1 MGRCPDLS
9 AVLAGLYDK
18 PLLGPKPDQLLVFKR
33 PQLAVKLE
41 SLMQAANSAAA
52 KHMNNSLVNQAIAA
66 MYQHPQLHDHVVG
79 WAPVRSGQLNT
90 EVHLSFKDASAQHRQ
105 QLASTAAIQVTMPGA
120 AAPVS
125 LPVSTVAAKQL
136 PEVTVS
142 SLSMGVM
149 SLDIA
154 AVTPAWCR
162 SDVCIAELRAPVQD
176 AKLCQLLDAFTCFGQ
191 RVSVSV
197 QPSLL
202 AKAHLYRQR
211 VQTQPPAQQQTISQ
225 SPRQRRRQQKKAR
238 AKKAASQPSGQHQ
251 QQLQSLQTTF
261 CLAVSA
267 DEDVESRGRVA
278 LTRPLDPVSDLGGQQ
293 GRAGLGHSAPE
304 PMLLE
309 PSRPAA
315 DQVGSPVSVTPMEV
329 AAAVIAPPCASAPAL
344 SSAPTPASASTTA
357 SASASASALAP
368 ALEPKD
374 ADMPQASPAPVPLHF
389 PDGAVASAMLLWAED
404 IDVPLDT
411 ARQAVQ
417 HVHAEHIAQIT
428 QHGTASHVALAEPLQ
443 SLMIEAIRVV
453 TGNASFHPF
462 PDTQAA
468 GSISEPQHPNP
479 EPLSAS
485 ESAPRRSSRAR
496 NPVSPYWKV
505 PPAAPGGAQ

>member
-1 MGRCPDLS
+1 
-9 AVLAGLYDK
+9 
-18 PLLGPKPDQLLVFKR
+18 
-33 PQLAVKLE
+33 
-41 SLMQAANSAAA
+41 
-52 KHMNNSLVNQAIAA
+52 
-66 MYQHPQLHDHVVG
+66 
-79 WAPVRSGQLNT
+79 
-90 EVHLSFKDASAQHRQ
+90 
-105 QLASTAAIQVTMPGA
+105 MPGA

-125 LPVSTVAAKQL
+125 LPIGTVAAKQL
-136 PEVTVS
+136 PEVTVVRLHNVPGGINVRGLMA
-142 SLSMGVM
+142 SLLQHFQFGPEYSVISEYGGDV
-149 SLDIA
+149 SGDIA

-176 AKLCQLLDAFTCFGQ
+176 AKLCQLPDAFTCFGQ

-211 VQTQPPAQQQTISQ
+211 

-238 AKKAASQPSGQHQ
+238 AKKAASQPSSQHQ
-251 QQLQSLQTTF
+251 QQLQSLRTTF
-261 CLAVSA
+261 CLAVSV

-293 GRAGLGHSAPE
+293 GRAGLGHSVPK

-315 DQVGSPVSVTPMEV
+315 DQ
-329 AAAVIAPPCASAPAL
+329 
-344 SSAPTPASASTTA
+344 
-357 SASASASALAP
+357 
-368 ALEPKD
+368 
-374 ADMPQASPAPVPLHF
+374 
-389 PDGAVASAMLLWAED
+389 AVASAMLLWAED
-404 IDVPLDT
+404 IDVPLNT
-411 ARQAVQ
+411 ARQSVQ

-468 GSISEPQHPNP
+468 GSISEP
-479 EPLSAS
+479 
-485 ESAPRRSSRAR
+485 
-496 NPVSPYWKV
+496 
-505 PPAAPGGAQ
+505 

>member
-1 MGRCPDLS
+1 
-9 AVLAGLYDK
+9 
-18 PLLGPKPDQLLVFKR
+18 
-33 PQLAVKLE
+33 
-41 SLMQAANSAAA
+41 
-52 KHMNNSLVNQAIAA
+52 

-105 QLASTAAIQVTMPGA
+105 QLGSTAAIQVTMPGA

-136 PEVTVS
+136 PEVTVLRLHNVPGGINVHGLMACLLQHFQFGPEYS
-142 SLSMGVM
+142 VISEYGGDVSG
-149 SLDIA
+149 DIA

-211 VQTQPPAQQQTISQ
+211 VQTQPPAQQQTIPQ

-251 QQLQSLQTTF
+251 QQLQSLRTTF

-267 DEDVESRGRVA
+267 DKDVESRGRVA

-293 GRAGLGHSAPE
+293 GRAGLGHSVPE

-479 EPLSAS
+479 EPLLAS
-485 ESAPRRSSRAR
+485 ESAPRRSSGAR

-505 PPAAPGGAQ
+505 PPAAPWGAQ

>member
-1 MGRCPDLS
+1 
-9 AVLAGLYDK
+9 
-18 PLLGPKPDQLLVFKR
+18 
-33 PQLAVKLE
+33 
-41 SLMQAANSAAA
+41 MQAATSAAA

-79 WAPVRSGQLNT
+79 WAPMRSGQLNS

-105 QLASTAAIQVTMPGA
+105 QLASTGAIQVTMPGA

-136 PEVTVS
+136 PEVTVVRLHNVPGGINVHGLMACLLKHFQFGPEYS
-142 SLSMGVM
+142 VVSEYGGDVSG
-149 SLDIA
+149 DIA

-176 AKLCQLLDAFTCFGQ
+176 AKLSQLPAAFTCFGQ
-191 RVSVSV
+191 QISVSV

-202 AKAHLYRQR
+202 AKAQLYQQR
-211 VQTQPPAQQQTISQ
+211 AQTQPPTQQQTMSQ
-225 SPRQRRRQQKKAR
+225 SPRHKRRQQQQAR
-238 AKKAASQPSGQHQ
+238 AKKAASQSSSQHQ
-251 QQLQSLQTTF
+251 QRLQSLQTTF
-261 CLAVSA
+261 CPAMSA
-267 DEDVESRGRVA
+267 DGDLGSQGRVA

-293 GRAGLGHSAPE
+293 GRAGLGHSVPE
-304 PMLLE
+304 PMQLE
-309 PSRPAA
+309 PSSPST
-315 DQVGSPVSVTPMEV
+315 DQVSSSVSATPMEV
-329 AAAVIAPPCASAPAL
+329 SVAVIAPPRAPIPALVSASAPTPTPTSASAPA
-344 SSAPTPASASTTA
+344 ST
-357 SASASASALAP
+357 SASASASAP
-368 ALEPKD
+368 ATEPKD
-374 ADMPQASPAPVPLHF
+374 ASMPQASPAPVPMHF

-404 IDVPLDT
+404 VDVPLDT

-417 HVHAEHIAQIT
+417 HVHAQHMAQIT
-428 QHGTASHVALAEPLQ
+428 QFGTASHVALAEPLQ

-468 GSISEPQHPNP
+468 SNISEPQHPSP
-479 EPLSAS
+479 EPPSAS
-485 ESAPRRSSRAR
+485 QSAPRRSSRAHT
-496 NPVSPYWKV
+496 PVIPYWKV

>member
-136 PEVTVS
+136 PEVTVVR
-142 SLSMGVM
+142 LHNVPG
-149 SLDIA
+149 
-154 AVTPAWCR
+154 
-162 SDVCIAELRAPVQD
+162 DVCIAELRAPVQD
-176 AKLCQLLDAFTCFGQ
+176 AKLCQLPDAFTCFGQ

-202 AKAHLYRQR
+202 AKAHLYLQR

-225 SPRQRRRQQKKAR
+225 SPRQRRRQQKKDR

-251 QQLQSLQTTF
+251 QQLQSLRTTF

-293 GRAGLGHSAPE
+293 GRAGLGHSVPE

-344 SSAPTPASASTTA
+344 FSAPTPASARLPMSC
-357 SASASASALAP
+357 
-368 ALEPKD
+368 
-374 ADMPQASPAPVPLHF
+374 
-389 PDGAVASAMLLWAED
+389 
-404 IDVPLDT
+404 
-411 ARQAVQ
+411 
-417 HVHAEHIAQIT
+417 
-428 QHGTASHVALAEPLQ
+428 
-443 SLMIEAIRVV
+443 
-453 TGNASFHPF
+453 NC
-462 PDTQAA
+462 
-468 GSISEPQHPNP
+468 
-479 EPLSAS
+479 
-485 ESAPRRSSRAR
+485 
-496 NPVSPYWKV
+496 
-505 PPAAPGGAQ
+505 